1 MSPVVVALFSVAS
14 TVAAVA
20 AVVGGVAAERGPAL
34 VVVVAPVGLTSAPRS
49 DCCRYASVVPAVV
62 TPHHR
67 THPPSVPYPR
77 CPADNFHP
85 RAATEASRNRNPN
98 PAYG

>member
-1 MSPVVVALFSVAS
+1 MSPEVIAAS
-14 TVAAVA
+14 SAAATTAAVA
-20 AVVGGVAAERGPAL
+20 AVVEGVASERGPAL
-34 VVVVAPVGLTSAPRS
+34 VVVVAPVGLISARRS

-67 THPPSVPYPR
+67 THPPSGPYPR